1 MRVKALIHLDR
12 FKDNIKFVKAKIGE
26 KRLICVP
33 IKADAYGHGALP
45 IAKISL
51 EAGAF
56 CFGVA
61 AVSEGVELRKGGIK
75 APILVF
81 SQSNP
86 DDIPEIIEY
95 NLTPFISDIEF
106 ASILNDKAMR
116 KNAKLSIHIKID
128 TGMGRMG
135 CSMEDSLPLTRHIT
149 SCSNL
154 KLEGIATHL
163 AISDS
168 SEKKDIDFTKTQ
180 INSFKIIIDEIRAEG
195 IDPGIVHAAN
205 SGAILQH
212 PESWLDMVRPGLLLY
227 GYKTYEKET
236 SDIDVSIKPVMELR
250 SAVVLI
256 KKIKKGE
263 SVSYG
268 RTWIADKNTYIAIVS
283 AGYADG
289 LPRLASNKWQ
299 VIINGKTYPLVGRVS
314 MDQCCVNLCTDNIE
328 NLPVKRWDEVI
339 IFGAEK
345 QDAAML
351 AETVGT
357 IPYEITCNINMRVP
371 RVYVG

>member
-1 MRVKALIHLDR
+1 MRIKALIYLDR
-12 FKDNIKFVKAKIGE
+12 FKENINLVKDKIGE

-33 IKADAYGHGALP
+33 IKADAYGHGALQ
-45 IAKISL
+45 IAKTSL
-51 EAGAF
+51 ESGAF

-86 DDIPEIIEY
+86 DDIPEIIEN

-106 ASILNDKAMR
+106 ASILNEEAGL

-135 CSMEDSLPLTRHIT
+135 CSIDEALQLTHHIM

-163 AISDS
+163 AVSDS
-168 SEKKDIDFTKTQ
+168 NEKEDTEFTKIQ
-180 INSFKIIIDEIRAEG
+180 IERFKTVIDKIRAEG

-212 PESWLDMVRPGLLLY
+212 PESYLDMVRPGLLLY
-227 GYKTYEKET
+227 GYNTVNDD
-236 SDIDVSIKPVMELR
+236 SVKPVMELR
-250 SAVVLI
+250 STVVLI

-263 SVSYG
+263 TVSYG
-268 RTWIADKNTYIAIVS
+268 RTWTADKDTFIAIIS

-299 VIINGKTYPLVGRVS
+299 VTINGKTFPLIGRVS
-314 MDQCCVNLCTDNIE
+314 MDQCCVNLCTDDVK

-339 IFGAEK
+339 IFGALK
-345 QDAAML
+345 QDAASL
-351 AETVGT
+351 AQIAQT

-371 RVYVG
+371 RVYI